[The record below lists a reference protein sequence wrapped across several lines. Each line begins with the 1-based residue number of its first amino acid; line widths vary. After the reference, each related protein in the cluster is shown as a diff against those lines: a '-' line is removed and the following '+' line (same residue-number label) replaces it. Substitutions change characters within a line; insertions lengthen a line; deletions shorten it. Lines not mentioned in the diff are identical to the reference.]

1 MAIALIHPFK
11 DECYDPVALFD
22 GCNKIGIYCRR
33 LRQQSF
39 RNPDRIEPNKY
50 KGNGLEILVEAYLKL
65 HPNDSRIGI
74 TDYEPVLSEDYG
86 VDGIGRGQNGRV
98 ATVQVKYRNQIQDGN
113 PVYMTANKDHL
124 ANFVANSFCKYLVNP
139 ADDKNMLIITTAR
152 GVHYKIL
159 GEMFC
164 GKVKVIAYEDL
175 RQMLDSNNL
184 FWEAFR
190 EAFFRCKVVLKETK
204 PVNLRQHQKDGVAA
218 ILAAFG
224 GTI

>member
-86 VDGIGRGQNGRV
+86 VDGVGRGQNGRI

-113 PVYMTANKDHL
+113 PVFMTANKDHL
-124 ANFVANSFCKYLVNP
+124 SNFVANSACQYDVVKG
-139 ADDKNMLIITTAR
+139 DTMLIVTTAK

-159 GEMFC
+159 GAMFNSR
-164 GKVKVIAYEDL
+164 VKVIAYEDL
-175 RQMLDSNNL
+175 IQMLDGNNL

-190 EAFFRCKVVLKETK
+190 EAFFRCKTVLKETK
-204 PVNLRQHQKDGVAA
+204 PVSLRQHQKDGVAA

-224 GTI
+224 GMV